1 MLEAVRVLRA
11 AGVVILAGTDAPNPG
26 TAQGA
31 SLHGEL
37 ELLVEAGLTPAEA
50 LRAATS
56 APAGVFGLKDRG
68 RLAPGLRADLVLVDG
83 DPSQDIRATR
93 AIVGIWKA
101 GLAVERRVH

>member
-1 MLEAVRVLRA
+1 MLDSVRGLRA
-11 AGVVILAGTDAPNPG
+11 AGVTILAGTDVPNPG

-31 SLHGEL
+31 SLHGEM

-56 APAGVFGLKDRG
+56 APAEVFGLKDRG
-68 RLAPGLRADLVLVDG
+68 RIAPGLRADLVLVEG
-83 DPSQDIRATR
+83 DPSLDIRATR

-101 GLAVERRVH
+101 GSAVERRVH